1 MNNGDGTAADRDSR
15 NMAGLYSGR
24 DWGILGRFVDSE
36 EGVNK
41 DNSETRWRREITVH
55 VDKTK
60 EED

>member
-1 MNNGDGTAADRDSR
+1 MNNGDETAADRDSR

-41 DNSETRWRREITVH
+41 DNSETR
-55 VDKTK
+55 
-60 EED
+60 